1 MSPNRGFIQHLFLE
15 FTMAKKIRTE
25 SDRCAPKPIAP
36 TGVCFTTGKGQ
47 RRSLERGPAT
57 RNKKNPGKR
66 CKKGG

>member
-1 MSPNRGFIQHLFLE
+1 
-15 FTMAKKIRTE
+15 MAKKIRTE

-57 RNKKNPGKR
+57 RSKKNPGKW
-66 CKKGG
+66 CAMSIASAPAGPPKQQHCG